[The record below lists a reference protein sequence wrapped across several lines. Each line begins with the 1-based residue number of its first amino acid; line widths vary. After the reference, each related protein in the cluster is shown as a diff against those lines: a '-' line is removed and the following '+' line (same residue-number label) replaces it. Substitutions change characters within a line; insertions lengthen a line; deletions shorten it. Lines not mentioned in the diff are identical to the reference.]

1 MSIGP
6 IVLRIVGDEFPDG
19 CRLAGVLWEGATT
32 AGDRVELRC
41 PTTGA
46 LLCALRSPDTHT
58 LLGLTFPAKGIAA
71 PYGFRLAV
79 APANQTIQVYLM
91 EL

>member
-6 IVLRIVGDEFPDG
+6 IVLRTVGDQFTEG

-32 AGDRVELRC
+32 AGDRVEIRC
-41 PTTGA
+41 RSTNA

-58 LLGLTFPAKGIAA
+58 LLGLTFPAKGLAA
-71 PYGFRLAV
+71 PFGFTLAV
-79 APANQTIQVYLM
+79 APASQTIQVYLM